1 MYSGYRTTIGNSGS
15 WSFDN
20 NTPRNVIIFGVDN
33 SSSSQSD
40 NLKNDFFNIRWVSNF
55 WNNGSFDLPEKK
67 VSINF
72 SKANTKFCSS
82 LHYNANNSYL
92 FANEQEIFKFKIDNK
107 NVLNFQLNFVSDVY
121 LTDLVL
127 LNLEKYLNIKIWMVF
142 PSTTILLIN
151 LTF

>member
-1 MYSGYRTTIGNSGS
+1 MYSGYRTTIDNSGS

-40 NLKNDFFNIRWVSNF
+40 NFKNDFLILGECLTFEIMEALIYQRKKLALTLVKQIQNF
-55 WNNGSFDLPEKK
+55 ARVCITMPIIVIFLLMNKK
-67 VSINF
+67 
-72 SKANTKFCSS
+72 S
-82 LHYNANNSYL
+82 L
-92 FANEQEIFKFKIDNK
+92 FKTDNK
-107 NVLNFQLNFVSDVY
+107 NVLVYQLNFVSEVY

-127 LNLEKYLNIKIWMVF
+127 LNLEKYLNIKICMVF
-142 PSTTILLIN
+142 PSITILLIN